1 MDRKI
6 ALAKYIG
13 CYLEDIKGQDDDW
26 LFSIG
31 GKEYVVYTDEE
42 ADEQT
47 KLYILDSL
55 WAFNSNFIIEHS
67 KLPCEAEGMLK
78 NFQTD
83 LCEDANETIKALIV
97 DLDEFVSDA
106 IDADGRGHFLNSHDG
121 EEIEIEVNNKTY
133 FLYRMN

>member
-1 MDRKI
+1 MDKKI

-13 CYLEDIKGQDDDW
+13 CDVEDVKGGDDDI
-26 LFSIG
+26 LSIG
-31 GKEYVVYTDEE
+31 NKEYMVLTDEE

-55 WAFNSNFIIEHS
+55 WAFNSEFIIEHS
-67 KLPCEAEGMLK
+67 KLPWIAGEMIK
-78 NFQTD
+78 SFQIEK
-83 LCEDANETIKALIV
+83 CEDANETIRALIV
-97 DLDEFVSDA
+97 DLDEFVNDA
-106 IDADGRGHFLNSHDG
+106 IRADGRGHFLSMYGG